1 VNSRNGD
8 VTILSVPLQK
18 YYCLVSIRNLDAAS
32 RLFVFKVGIQLR
44 NKVGQDL
51 RVDFV
56 ELFFESLTF
65 DDGATLKSRRS
76 LGKQNPTN
84 PTLSPGGVLR
94 MEWVTQEPARR
105 PIKPAVI
112 SYRVVLKFAENPTA
126 LEYHLNISSPQ
137 FKF

>member
-1 VNSRNGD
+1 
-8 VTILSVPLQK
+8 
-18 YYCLVSIRNLDAAS
+18 
-32 RLFVFKVGIQLR
+32 
-44 NKVGQDL
+44 
-51 RVDFV
+51 
-56 ELFFESLTF
+56 
-65 DDGATLKSRRS
+65 
-76 LGKQNPTN
+76 
-84 PTLSPGGVLR
+84 